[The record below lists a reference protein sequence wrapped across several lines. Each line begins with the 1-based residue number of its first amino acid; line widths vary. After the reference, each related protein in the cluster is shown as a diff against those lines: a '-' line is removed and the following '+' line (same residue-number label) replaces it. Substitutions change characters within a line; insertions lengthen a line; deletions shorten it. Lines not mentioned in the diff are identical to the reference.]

1 MSCSISAELS
11 GISSFISTNCRFA
24 IFSAALAG
32 TGGSEGETITAD
44 GGRACALCAGGE
56 MSGVM
61 LEMVEGSL
69 AGAGGME
76 EVDWTN
82 GMAERAEGTSERL
95 GAEALAG
102 REPAT

>member
-1 MSCSISAELS
+1 
-11 GISSFISTNCRFA
+11 
-24 IFSAALAG
+24 
-32 TGGSEGETITAD
+32 
-44 GGRACALCAGGE
+44 

-82 GMAERAEGTSERL
+82 GMAERAEGTSGRL

>member
-1 MSCSISAELS
+1 
-11 GISSFISTNCRFA
+11 
-24 IFSAALAG
+24 
-32 TGGSEGETITAD
+32 
-44 GGRACALCAGGE
+44 

-69 AGAGGME
+69 AGGME

-95 GAEALAG
+95 SAEALG
-102 REPAT
+102 WREPAT